1 MTLDE
6 LINTL
11 QEAKEHGILGKT
23 EVKVHVPL
31 TVNDTY
37 IELSGYVVEGAIYD
51 NKCVTIEIAE
61 DYV

>member
-6 LINTL
+6 LIAVL
-11 QEAKEHGILGKT
+11 QEAKDHGILGKT
-23 EVKVHVPL
+23 EVKVSVPL

-37 IELSGYVVEGAIYD
+37 LELKGYIVEGAVYD

-61 DYV
+61 ENG